1 VCAVYGVLRMALITI
16 PDSYAQEPTRYL
28 VKEFIARPVGTLA
41 LPWTTAVFTSWPVIP
56 FMWAVT
62 CVAGVATY
70 AWRADSAVPPQTI
83 VRYVIAVFVAVL
95 PVYSILFIT
104 PDLENGRY
112 VYLSTAFWV
121 IALVAVASPS
131 TGLTPGR
138 GLVLGAAIVVGVV
151 GVQVHLSS
159 WREAARIREQVLA
172 AAGDTLKTARCS
184 PVSFVGAPDSVRGA
198 YVFRNGLSEAIS
210 FRTGAKPAPSTSHCT
225 FMWNG
230 SEFQRSTDAVG
241 PVQASIAR

>member
-138 GLVLGAAIVVGVV
+138 GLYSVLP
-151 GVQVHLSS
+151 LSS
-159 WREAARIREQVLA
+159 GWSAFKCICRPGGKLH
-172 AAGDTLKTARCS
+172 GSGNRCW
-184 PVSFVGAPDSVRGA
+184 PQQEI
-198 YVFRNGLSEAIS
+198 L
-210 FRTGAKPAPSTSHCT
+210 
-225 FMWNG
+225 
-230 SEFQRSTDAVG
+230 
-241 PVQASIAR
+241 